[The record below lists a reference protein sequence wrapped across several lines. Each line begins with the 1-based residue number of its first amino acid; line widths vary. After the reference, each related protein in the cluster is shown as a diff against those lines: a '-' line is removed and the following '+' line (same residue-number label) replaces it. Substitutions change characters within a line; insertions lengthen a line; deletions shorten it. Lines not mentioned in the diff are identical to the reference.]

1 MRHNK
6 KINHLGRQAGHRKA
20 LMSNMASSLI
30 LHKRIETTV
39 AKAKALRKF
48 VEPLITKSKEDTT
61 HSRRV
66 VFSYLKDK
74 YAVTELFREV
84 APRVADRPG
93 GYTRILHTG
102 FRLGDGSEMC
112 IIELVDFNETYKA
125 GAAPEAKART
135 RRSRGGAAKK
145 AAAPVAEETVGAEAA
160 NWESI
165 TGNRI
170 TDDLQNKTKTRVR
183 SRIGGNRVLELLPF
197 TVSDMPGLAGERTGW
212 ILRDITQEVSL
223 EAVKENIVGVVAHEL
238 KTPLTLLQLQVRDL
252 TRTIEHG
259 QMPSI
264 NDVRDLSDETI
275 HLGQLVDDLLD
286 VSRIRAGA
294 MKLNVRVVH
303 VASLI
308 DRAEKLAAARY
319 PMKVSRHIDMDAELF
334 CVDPDRLTQVFV
346 NLFNNAARYKKP
358 TQEVALIDV
367 STRIDG
373 Q

>member
-1 MRHNK
+1 M
-6 KINHLGRQAGHRKA
+6 
-20 LMSNMASSLI
+20 LM
-30 LHKRIETTV
+30 
-39 AKAKALRKF
+39 
-48 VEPLITKSKEDTT
+48 
-61 HSRRV
+61 
-66 VFSYLKDK
+66 FSDIM
-74 YAVTELFREV
+74 T
-84 APRVADRPG
+84 
-93 GYTRILHTG
+93 
-102 FRLGDGSEMC
+102 S
-112 IIELVDFNETYKA
+112 
-125 GAAPEAKART
+125 
-135 RRSRGGAAKK
+135 
-145 AAAPVAEETVGAEAA
+145 

-303 VASLI
+303 VHQ
-308 DRAEKLAAARY
+308 
-319 PMKVSRHIDMDAELF
+319 P
-334 CVDPDRLTQVFV
+334 
-346 NLFNNAARYKKP
+346 
-358 TQEVALIDV
+358 
-367 STRIDG
+367 G
-373 Q
+373 